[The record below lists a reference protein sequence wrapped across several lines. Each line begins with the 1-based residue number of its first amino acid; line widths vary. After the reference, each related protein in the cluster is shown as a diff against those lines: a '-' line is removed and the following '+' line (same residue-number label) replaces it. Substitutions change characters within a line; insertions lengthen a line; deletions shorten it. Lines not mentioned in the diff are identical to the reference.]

1 MKPADHKMI
10 LASAGS
16 GKTYALTNRF
26 VWLLARGA
34 RPERIAALTFTRKA
48 AGEFFDEI
56 LKKLADAA
64 ADPAVAASIA
74 GQIKMPE
81 LTVHDF
87 RKMLRDVIDAMP
99 RLSLGTLDGF
109 FARIVRAFPLE
120 LGLGGDFETLQEHG
134 ARLERRRVLRQMFA
148 REGGVSAAAQDDFI
162 EAFKLATFG
171 AEEKQLSA
179 RLDSFLDEHAAVF
192 FSAPAAAQWGN
203 AGRIWPHQNPWLGV
217 KVDPSKAA
225 ESLRG
230 WVETAGLRDKQRDR
244 WLDFI
249 AAVATWRAGAK
260 LPRKLGYILDK
271 ALAEWP
277 ALLAG
282 KAVLSFDKQSQ
293 TLTAPATAAL
303 ADLIRWVVAQ
313 ELDRRLKMTRGIHE
327 VLRRYEEVYDLAVRR
342 TGRLTFFDLQRLLQP
357 GAPGGR
363 PPLSRLAATA
373 EDARLFIDWRL
384 DAQIDHWLLDE
395 FQDTSFG
402 QWSVLRNLIDEA
414 VQDTSRERS
423 FFYVGDV
430 KQAIFAWRGGDVR
443 LFREIFRHYNS
454 AQPDTIVEE
463 RLDLS
468 YRSGPAVIAIVNRV
482 FSDSDALRRLFPHAA
497 AKRWSDEW
505 VKHESAHPEVG
516 GYAQL
521 RHAEDETARMA
532 ETLRIIEE
540 TRPLERGLSVA
551 VLVKRNVTVIKFAE
565 YLRSQG
571 RLAAVAESDL
581 AVGMDNPLTSDL
593 LALCRAAAHPGD
605 TAAWEQL
612 RMTPVGAELAAM
624 KLDTPDALTTRVL
637 GEIHDAGFES
647 LVEGWLRR
655 LEPKLAAG
663 DLFSRERGRQF
674 AAAARDFDETGSR
687 EVAEFVNFIEYY
699 SQRDSDAAG
708 VIHVM
713 TVHKA
718 KGLGF
723 DLVILP
729 DLEGNSLAE
738 GPEGLVAQAAADRT
752 VDWVID
758 LPARDFSAHDPVLAP
773 YVEAARADKCYE
785 NLCVL
790 YVAMT
795 RAKQAL
801 YLVTEPVGKDSES
814 LNYPRLLQETLGEEW
829 SAGDPEWFKKHD
841 PKPAVLPPAPPRVVL
856 QSAPAVEPLPNPRQ
870 RPSEQKTGTVPA
882 RNVFALEGKRAADF
896 GTEVHRLLAKA
907 EWPDAAQVEEWASA
921 WAPLGE
927 PAREALATL
936 CAPELAGVWTRPNA
950 SAEVWRERAFEVV
963 LDGSWVTGTFDRVVL
978 ERDAAGRFFR
988 ATVFDF
994 KTDRIGDTDPRVAAR
1009 RYAGQLG
1016 LYRQVAARLTGRAPE
1031 ATAGEVVFTGT
1042 LRRVAV

>member
-1 MKPADHKMI
+1 MKPVGHKMI

-64 ADPAVAASIA
+64 ASPGGAAKIA
-74 GQIKMPE
+74 GQIGMPE
-81 LTVHDF
+81 LTVRDF
-87 RKMLRDVIDAMP
+87 GKMLRDVIDAMP

-120 LGLGGDFETLQEHG
+120 LGLGGDFEILQEHG
-134 ARLERRRVLRQMFA
+134 ARLERRRVLQRMFA
-148 REGGVSAAAQDDFI
+148 REGGVSAAAQEDFI

-171 AEEKQLSA
+171 AEEKQLSS
-179 RLDSFLDEHAAVF
+179 RLDSFLDDHAAVF
-192 FSAPAAAQWGN
+192 FSAPAAAQWGD
-203 AGRIWPHQNPWLGV
+203 AGRIWPDRNPWLGV

-225 ESLRG
+225 ESLRA

-249 AAVATWRAGAK
+249 TAVSTWRAGAK
-260 LPRKLGYILDK
+260 MPGKLSYILSR

-277 ALLAG
+277 AFMAG
-282 KAVLSFDKQSQ
+282 KAVLSFDKQKQ
-293 TLTAPATAAL
+293 TLTAPAAAAL
-303 ADLIRWVVAQ
+303 ADLVRWVVSQ

-327 VLRRYEEVYDLAVRR
+327 VLHRYEDVYDVAVRR
-342 TGRLTFFDLQRLLQP
+342 AGRLTFFDLQRLLQP
-357 GAPGGR
+357 GAPGGA
-363 PPLSRLAATA
+363 PPLSRLAAA
-373 EDARLFIDWRL
+373 EEARLFIDFRL

-414 VQDTSRERS
+414 VQDASRERS

-468 YRSGPAVIAIVNRV
+468 YRSGPAVIAMVNRV
-482 FSDSDALRRLFPHAA
+482 FSDEAALRRLFPPAA
-497 AKRWSDEW
+497 AQRWSDEW
-505 VKHESAHPEVG
+505 VKHESAHTEIG

-521 RHAEDETARMA
+521 RHAADETARFA

-540 TRPLERGLSVA
+540 TQPLARGLSVA
-551 VLVKRNVTVIKFAE
+551 VLVKRNVTVIKLAE
-565 YLRSQG
+565 HLRREG
-571 RLAAVAESDL
+571 HLAAVAESDL
-581 AVGMDNPLTSDL
+581 AVGMDNPLTSAL

-612 RMTPVGAELAAM
+612 RMTPVGAELAALE
-624 KLDTPDALTTRVL
+624 LDTPDALTLRVL
-637 GEIHDAGFES
+637 ADIHSAGFES
-647 LVEGWLRR
+647 LVESWLRR
-655 LEPKLAAG
+655 LEPRLAAD

-674 AAAARDFDETGSR
+674 AAAARLFDETGSR
-687 EVAEFVNFIEYY
+687 EVAEFVNFMEYY
-699 SQRDSDAAG
+699 SERDSDTAG
-708 VIHVM
+708 VVHVM

-723 DLVILP
+723 DMVILP
-729 DLEGNSLAE
+729 DLEGNSLAKR
-738 GPEGLVAQAAADRT
+738 PEGLVVQTAANRT

-758 LPARDFSAHDPVLAP
+758 LPAKDFSAHDPVLAP
-773 YVEAARADKCYE
+773 YVEAAQADKCYE
-785 NLCVL
+785 NFCVL

-801 YLVTEPVGKDSES
+801 YLVTEPVGDSES
-814 LNYPRLLQETLGEEW
+814 LNFPRLLQETLGEVW
-829 SAGDPEWFKKHD
+829 SEGDPEWFKKRE
-841 PKPAVLPPAPPRVVL
+841 PKPAALPPAP
-856 QSAPAVEPLPNPRQ
+856 APAVFQSARAVPPLPNPRR

-882 RNVFALEGKRAADF
+882 RNVFALEGGRAADF
-896 GTEVHRLLAKA
+896 GTEVHRLLA
-907 EWPDAAQVEEWASA
+907 QVEWAGPEQLEKWTAA

-927 PAREALATL
+927 PAREALAAL
-936 CAPELAGVWTRPNA
+936 SAPELAGVWARPSA
-950 SAEVWRERAFEVV
+950 TAEVWRERAFEVV

-978 ERDAAGRFFR
+978 ERNAAGRLSR

-994 KTDRIGDTDPRVAAR
+994 KTDRIGATDARPAAA

-1016 LYRQVAARLTGRAPE
+1016 LYRQVAARLTGLAPE
-1031 ATAGEVVFTGT
+1031 EIAGEVVFTSPP
-1042 LRRVAV
+1042 RRSAV